1 MKQAKEVRMS
11 RFKSAR
17 NAQRAQR
24 IEPHNNWLHLTAR
37 LQTFALALCA
47 STGCS
52 SVGGSHL
59 LNNSFHKPQ
68 SAAAAPVA
76 ISLRDSVTTQTPAN
90 QSAVPLRTAAQPY
103 NTAQSYNTAQP
114 YCAVAPR
121 FAAGPQSE
129 VVTVSHQ
136 EPATASDSAYAVASD
151 PTPYAT
157 TVSYQVAKGCS
168 PTCGAGCNCGA
179 GSEGNCAPVEGQNIL
194 DVQEYIFD
202 GGDLDPALLVRKDN
216 SIAGLNPTDTVA
228 YYETYD
234 GRLCI
239 TPTNRVPIYAPRF
252 GAVRQVTGVVLS
264 EHALATERILAP
276 VAPSRFEDKNLVS
289 SMVQPVAAQGEDK
302 VSLIDAF
309 RDRNGGVPIAQV
321 IPPQRMSDAIVPFE
335 AIDFFRTGVLKY
347 EDIAVLGQFF
357 QNAKAWETPES
368 LAVLVEG
375 QEASIV
381 RDTKQPQDVHVYDL
395 PPGKCSL
402 RICKAASHMIANSG
416 DQITF
421 TIRFDN
427 IGAQP
432 IEKVVILDSLSPR
445 LEYIQESQQSSVA
458 PAPEFSAEPNDVGST
473 VLKWEFKSSLKPG
486 AGGVLHFRCLV
497 R

>member
-1 MKQAKEVRMS
+1 MS

-17 NAQRAQR
+17 NAQRAKR
-24 IEPHNNWLHLTAR
+24 IKLRSKWLHLTLG
-37 LQTFALALCA
+37 LQASALALCA
-47 STGCS
+47 AAGCS

-59 LNNSFHKPQ
+59 LGNSFHKPQ
-68 SAAAAPVA
+68 STEMAPVSM
-76 ISLRDSVTTQTPAN
+76 SLRDSAPTPN
-90 QSAVPLRTAAQPY
+90 QPNSNAVQSLNAAQLQ
-103 NTAQSYNTAQP
+103 NQ
-114 YCAVAPR
+114 VA
-121 FAAGPQSE
+121 
-129 VVTVSHQ
+129 TVSYQ
-136 EPATASDSAYAVASD
+136 EPVTASDSTYSVASD
-151 PTPYAT
+151 PSPYAT
-157 TVSYQVAKGCS
+157 TVSYHVANGCS
-168 PTCGAGCNCGA
+168 PTCGGECACGTGSGGGCAVVG
-179 GSEGNCAPVEGQNIL
+179 GGGVL
-194 DVQEYIFD
+194 DLQEYVFD

-216 SIAGLNPTDTVA
+216 SVAGLNPTDTVA

-289 SMVQPVAAQGEDK
+289 SMIQPVAAHAEDK

-321 IPPQRMSDAIVPFE
+321 IPLHRMSDAIVPFE
-335 AIDFFRTGVLKY
+335 AVDFFRTGVLKH
-347 EDIAVLGQFF
+347 EDLAVLGQFL
-357 QNAKAWETPES
+357 QNAKVWETPES

-402 RICKAASHMIANSG
+402 RICKAASHMLANSG

-432 IEKVVILDSLSPR
+432 IEKVVVLDSLSPR
-445 LEYIQESQQSSVA
+445 LEYVQESQQSSVV
-458 PAPEFSAEPNDVGST
+458 PTPEFSAEPNDVGST

-486 AGGVLHFRCLV
+486 EGGVLHFRCLV

>member
-1 MKQAKEVRMS
+1 MNLARPKLGNQSKKLTRQLDSRSMKNVKEVRMS
-11 RFKSAR
+11 RLKTGYTTECAGLTIPR
-17 NAQRAQR
+17 NAWMRFTLSW
-24 IEPHNNWLHLTAR
+24 PTS
-37 LQTFALALCA
+37 ALALLA
-47 STGCS
+47 AAGCTTA
-52 SVGGSHL
+52 GGSNL
-59 LNNSFHKPQ
+59 LNSTYKKPIV
-68 SAAAAPVA
+68 AATETAPA
-76 ISLRDSVTTQTPAN
+76 DMSLRGSTSALQSNQRPALGR
-90 QSAVPLRTAAQPY
+90 SD
-103 NTAQSYNTAQP
+103 
-114 YCAVAPR
+114 
-121 FAAGPQSE
+121 
-129 VVTVSHQ
+129 VVTVSHS
-136 EPATASDSAYAVASD
+136 EPVAAPVSAYAAEPMTIPS
-151 PTPYAT
+151 AT
-157 TVSYQVAKGCS
+157 TASYQVAGQCS
-168 PTCGAGCNCGA
+168 PSCGTNCGCGASSHGGEPYY
-179 GSEGNCAPVEGQNIL
+179 SPIQGQQVT

-202 GGDLDPALLVRKDN
+202 GGDLDPALLVRKDATV
-216 SIAGLNPTDTVA
+216 AGLNPTDTVA

-252 GAVRQVTGVVLS
+252 GAVRQITGAVLS

-276 VAPSRFEDKNLVS
+276 ISPSRFEDKNLVS
-289 SMVQPVAAQGEDK
+289 SMVQPIAAQGEDK

-309 RDRNGGVPIAQV
+309 RDRNSGVPLAQM

-335 AIDFFRTGVLKY
+335 AVDFFRTGVLKH

-368 LAVLVEG
+368 LEVLVDG
-375 QEASIV
+375 VEAAIV

-427 IGAQP
+427 VGAQP

-445 LEYIQESQQSSVA
+445 LEYIQDSQQSSIS

-473 VLKWEFKSSLKPG
+473 VLKWQFKSSLKTG
-486 AGGVLHFRCLV
+486 EGGVLHFRCLV

>member
-1 MKQAKEVRMS
+1 MTRPKTDH
-11 RFKSAR
+11 
-17 NAQRAQR
+17 NAQRAPR
-24 IEPHNNWLHLTAR
+24 SEYRRKWLLVSLCLKST
-37 LQTFALALCA
+37 ALALCA
-47 STGCS
+47 AAGCS

-59 LNNSFHKPQ
+59 LNSAAHKSQPSTTAPVAMSLRDSAVPQTPQNTTSTPASAKPQ
-68 SAAAAPVA
+68 SAIVPVSYQEAA
-76 ISLRDSVTTQTPAN
+76 
-90 QSAVPLRTAAQPY
+90 
-103 NTAQSYNTAQP
+103 
-114 YCAVAPR
+114 
-121 FAAGPQSE
+121 
-129 VVTVSHQ
+129 TVS
-136 EPATASDSAYAVASD
+136 ESAYHVGSD
-151 PTPYAT
+151 TTPQAT
-157 TVSYQVAKGCS
+157 TVSYQVANGCS
-168 PTCGAGCNCGA
+168 PSCGNGCSCGAGNEPA
-179 GSEGNCAPVEGQNIL
+179 CAPIEGQNIL

-202 GGDLDPALLVRKDN
+202 GGDLDPALLVRKDR
-216 SIAGLNPTDTVA
+216 SVAGLNPTDTVA

-234 GRLCI
+234 GRLCV

-252 GAVRQVTGVVLS
+252 GAVRQVTGAVLS

-276 VAPSRFEDKNLVS
+276 VAPSRFEDNNLVS

-335 AIDFFRTGVLKY
+335 AVDFFRTGVLKH
-347 EDIAVLGQFF
+347 EDLAVLGQFF
-357 QNAKAWETPES
+357 QNAKSWETPES
-368 LAVLVEG
+368 LEVLIEG

-427 IGAQP
+427 IGTQP

-445 LEYIQESQQSSVA
+445 LDYIQDSQQCSVTPP
-458 PAPEFSAEPNDVGST
+458 PAFTAEPNDVGST
-473 VLKWEFKSSLKPG
+473 ILRWEFKSSLKAG
-486 AGGVLHFRCLV
+486 EGGVLHFRCLV